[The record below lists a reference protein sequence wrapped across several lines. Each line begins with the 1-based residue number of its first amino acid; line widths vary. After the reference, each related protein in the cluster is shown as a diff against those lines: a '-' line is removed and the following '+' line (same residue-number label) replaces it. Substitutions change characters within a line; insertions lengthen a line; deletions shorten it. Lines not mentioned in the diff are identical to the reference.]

1 MSNRNPSGA
10 VHPTIF
16 LVGWFA
22 VSFGLQRLWP
32 FGLPGAALLEPLEIG
47 LSGAGVVLFGWAV
60 FELRKHGTTMEHKDT
75 TTALVTGG
83 PYRLSRHPIYAALIL
98 ILLGLAIEANSLW
111 FVLLTVVF
119 WGAVQW
125 LTVVRE
131 EEYLEREFGAEYL
144 RYKSSVRQWL

>member
-10 VHPTIF
+10 VHPTVF

-22 VSFGLQRLWP
+22 ASFALQRLWP
-32 FGLPGAALLEPLEIG
+32 FGLPRAALLESLEIG
-47 LSGAGVVLFGWAV
+47 LAGAGVVLFGWAV
-60 FELRKHGTTMEHKDT
+60 FELRKHGTTMEHKDP

-83 PYRLSRHPIYAALIL
+83 PYRVSRHPIYVALIL